1 MVQIL
6 VVLAHSTDPGH
17 NSDTAFPSGDTDNQ
31 FDQLTLDIVISD
43 ISPSSTDRDEAYTYV
58 QLKQNTERYIINLRA
73 KIDTGAQTNTIPIR
87 MYRRMYPMTLDSNG
101 FPCKGQL
108 SPSSSCL
115 RAYNGT
121 QIKQYGMLQLPC
133 KYGKSEWHT
142 ALFHICETD
151 GPAIIGLRTVLRLNI
166 VARNCS
172 VESDTSPVET
182 QRCQPIA
189 SVQDLK
195 TKYPEQFDAIGN
207 FSGAYY
213 IVLRYDVQPVIHA
226 PRKCPIHIRD
236 ELKAEL
242 TQMEAQGVSRK
253 VTEPTDW
260 VSSIAVS
267 CKANGQLRICLD
279 PTDLNKSIRR
289 CYHKTPTVE
298 EITHK
303 LAGAKVFSKLDAKH
317 GYWSV
322 HLDKASSLLTTFN
335 SPFGR
340 FCYKRMPFGL
350 NVRQDVFQHRMDQIL
365 EQCDGVIGIADDII
379 VFGDSEQ
386 SHDRNLH
393 RLMTVAA
400 TTGFKFNSSKCT
412 IKDPH
417 VLFFGMIYDVNGVHP
432 DPSKVKAI
440 KAMPSPTDPIKL
452 REFLG
457 MVTYLSPFIPNLSSH
472 TADLRV
478 LLQKDIDYVWSPSHQ
493 QCFEKVRDQ
502 IYELQPCDIL
512 TPTNPLKYKWM
523 HPYAD
528 WVLRSCKM
536 APRWRMLQRHLAML
550 RLDTP
555 TLNVKCSQLFSAA
568 KGIIPT
574 FTVNIS
580 QLRVII
586 SHYK

>member
-1 MVQIL
+1 MVFSCKNRRLDLQAGSFGQLHQTVYGI
-6 VVLAHSTDPGH
+6 
-17 NSDTAFPSGDTDNQ
+17 SGDNNSRPECSQ
-31 FDQLTLDIVISD
+31 PHVRRNLYRCSHLWCCYCSIVMHVLTPRPHCAD
-43 ISPSSTDRDEAYTYV
+43 PSAGRGEILRPTTAGCRTP
-58 QLKQNTERYIINLRA
+58 LNLFL
-73 KIDTGAQTNTIPIR
+73 
-87 MYRRMYPMTLDSNG
+87 M
-101 FPCKGQL
+101 
-108 SPSSSCL
+108 
-115 RAYNGT
+115 
-121 QIKQYGMLQLPC
+121 
-133 KYGKSEWHT
+133 
-142 ALFHICETD
+142 
-151 GPAIIGLRTVLRLNI
+151 
-166 VARNCS
+166 
-172 VESDTSPVET
+172 
-182 QRCQPIA
+182 A
-189 SVQDLK
+189 SL
-195 TKYPEQFDAIGN
+195 
-207 FSGAYY
+207 
-213 IVLRYDVQPVIHA
+213 
-226 PRKCPIHIRD
+226 
-236 ELKAEL
+236 
-242 TQMEAQGVSRK
+242 
-253 VTEPTDW
+253 
-260 VSSIAVS
+260 SSIAVS
-267 CKANGQLRICLD
+267 RKANGQLRICLD

-379 VFGDSEQ
+379 VFGNSEQ
-386 SHDRNLH
+386 SHNRNLH

-400 TTGFKFNSSKCT
+400 KTGLMFNSSKCT

-555 TLNVKCSQLFSAA
+555 ILNVKCSQLFSAA
-568 KGIIPT
+568 KDIIPT

-586 SHYK
+586 SHYKWSIRSRWLLHHHAYRECSCDSNPMIWPCTTVQGTKFPSLIVCHAHQHRTICTFHWTCKYTMFNFLWSASRSLNAKLGRMQHYCSSLKLYRVDGQTEWKSSPLLCDHIGNFAMNSPSIMV